1 MPSQPGVSITSLLH
15 TRQQGNTVTTAPFSQ
30 VRFDANQPQ
39 QMQPN
44 QPFSLTGQYDNQA
57 VRLTGFWADTNNN
70 GTYDQ
75 GDTIRVLYGNGNL
88 TGPMTMYQYQH
99 GQTHPHT
106 STVIETEVTNN
117 PPSTVESVP
126 APSNAEDT
134 QTRQATI
141 NTLQHRYRLLVNR
154 LNNGEAEQ
162 PALFPRVLPNN
173 FTPTFDPDG
182 NGTIDAYRYDRQAR
196 RFIRLAITDL
206 NQIVTSPD
214 GSFRLANNPNEFVF
228 VPQVFQNPVQT
239 NGITLQSGQNML
251 HDVGVVDLPNGLTF
265 SDIQGPND
273 APLYNQISSHEP
285 TQISRQSDLEAY
297 WGGIGH
303 NSNSGIVGHSG
314 RRFYHDNPEAA
325 QNWVA
330 QARANPSSYVYMVSG
345 NLLNLTVEQAL
356 RITVHQLNQLG
367 APLPGSTQP

>member
-1 MPSQPGVSITSLLH
+1 MPNQPGVSIASLLH

-39 QMQPN
+39 LMPPN

-106 STVIETEVTNN
+106 STTINPETPPAANQHGNVQNN
-117 PPSTVESVP
+117 
-126 APSNAEDT
+126 N
-134 QTRQATI
+134 QRQAQI
-141 NTLQHRYRLLVNR
+141 NTLQHRYQVLIARM
-154 LNNGEAEQ
+154 NNHEAID
-162 PALFPRVLPNN
+162 PALFPGVLPNN

-196 RFIRLAITDL
+196 RFIRLNITDL

-239 NGITLQSGQNML
+239 NGIALQSGQIL
-251 HDVGVVDLPNGLTF
+251 FQGVGVTGL
-265 SDIQGPND
+265 
-273 APLYNQISSHEP
+273 
-285 TQISRQSDLEAY
+285 
-297 WGGIGH
+297 
-303 NSNSGIVGHSG
+303 
-314 RRFYHDNPEAA
+314 
-325 QNWVA
+325 
-330 QARANPSSYVYMVSG
+330 
-345 NLLNLTVEQAL
+345 
-356 RITVHQLNQLG
+356 
-367 APLPGSTQP
+367 